1 MRAAIL
7 SNVLSPTLTSNIL
20 HHMDDPNVHFI
31 MSDKA
36 VIIARFFHAR
46 LFREVTL
53 YHLGTKPVHKIG
65 NFKTKGGFWFL
76 HRDHYGFKEDADMI
90 LDL

>member
-20 HHMDDPNVHFI
+20 RRMDDPNVHFI

-65 NFKTKGGFWFL
+65 NFKTKGGFGSYIEIDYAL
-76 HRDHYGFKEDADMI
+76 KEDADMI